1 MKGEFLVGAVVLL
14 AFSSRLNATGV
25 TIQSGTTFELQA
37 GTSLSL
43 PGGSLLNVNA
53 GGGHLRQ
60 LGLLQT
66 LQRYLQ
72 QEEQEAIAL
81 LLILLEQ

>member
-14 AFSSRLNATGV
+14 AFSSLLNATGV

-53 GGGHLRQ
+53 GGD
-60 LGLLQT
+60 
-66 LQRYLQ
+66 
-72 QEEQEAIAL
+72 I
-81 LLILLEQ
+81 